1 MPQATSVDVFNA
13 DGKAPLV
20 LVCEHASNY
29 VPENFHGLG
38 LSAELL
44 QAHIA
49 WDPGALALAEA
60 LASRLDAPLV
70 AATQSR
76 LIYDCNR
83 PPEAMDA
90 IVEVSEVHSIPGNL
104 QLTEEQ
110 RAGRIQQVYEPFHN
124 ALSQTIGDK
133 LALGQSPLL
142 VTVHSFTPV
151 YKGQQRQVE
160 IGVLHDRDARL
171 ADMMLAALSGY
182 DCRRNEPYSAVDG
195 VTHTLKKHGI
205 KNGLPNV
212 MLEIRNDLIADS
224 IGVENLSASLSQLL
238 QRGYSLTA
246 STATN
251 NKES

>member
-1 MPQATSVDVFNA
+1 MHQLTSVDVFNQK
-13 DGKAPLV
+13 GKAPLV
-20 LVCEHASNY
+20 LVCEHASNFIPDSY
-29 VPENFHGLG
+29 ENLG

-44 QAHIA
+44 HAHIA
-49 WDPGALALAEA
+49 WDPGALALAET

-83 PPEAMDA
+83 PPEAVDA
-90 IVEVSEVHSIPGNL
+90 IIEVSEVHSIPGNL
-104 QLTEEQ
+104 ELTEAQ
-110 RAGRIQQVYEPFHN
+110 RVGRIQQVYEPFHN
-124 ALSQTIGDK
+124 ALSQTIGAK

-160 IGVLHDRDARL
+160 IGVLHDSDARL
-171 ADMMLAALSGY
+171 ADMILAAMSGY

-205 KNGLPNV
+205 ENGLPNV

-238 QRGYSLTA
+238 QKGYSLTA
-246 STATN
+246 STTTY